1 MARGV
6 QLLERNSNEQTV
18 VNTRREGDQGCSGNG
33 EYCGGEGEGGWYRV
47 CERGMGMCGGIVRG
61 VSPHCTVKLT

>member
-18 VNTRREGDQGCSGNG
+18 VNTRREADQGCSGHG
-33 EYCGGEGEGGWYRV
+33 EYCGGEGGKWLLS
-47 CERGMGMCGGIVRG
+47 G
-61 VSPHCTVKLT
+61 V

>member
-33 EYCGGEGEGGWYRV
+33 EYCGGEGEGG
-47 CERGMGMCGGIVRG
+47 GGGG
-61 VSPHCTVKLT
+61 VGLLPFLNWSKPPAVTDREHVTF